1 MDGCES
7 IIVIVSAT
15 KNRNPD
21 PKIVN
26 IGIGRSVD
34 PIENKA
40 IVAIG
45 FYTGG
50 ASQEHTDNVRLW
62 SQDKDLFI
70 YDKVSVPI
78 QIGNSR
84 FILVVIF
91 IQEKRIQI
99 YDRVQSDDAA
109 KFRAILFCYI
119 KKEYLLLYEKYIIPL
134 MRILPLDGPLNLI
147 HRII

>member
-15 KNRNPD
+15 ENRNPD

-50 ASQEHTDNVRLW
+50 TS
-62 SQDKDLFI
+62 
-70 YDKVSVPI
+70 
-78 QIGNSR
+78 
-84 FILVVIF
+84 
-91 IQEKRIQI
+91 
-99 YDRVQSDDAA
+99 
-109 KFRAILFCYI
+109 
-119 KKEYLLLYEKYIIPL
+119 
-134 MRILPLDGPLNLI
+134 
-147 HRII
+147 